1 MSTVPTI
8 ADWIR
13 ERAADDGTALLFED
27 ARWSWRE
34 LAAEAAARAALLRS
48 APADPPH
55 VGVLLENVPDFVF
68 WLAAAALSRSV
79 VVGINPTRRGAELA
93 SDIRATDCRWIAT
106 DRGHRGLLDGL
117 ELGIPEERVLVVD
130 DERGEARLAGYRG
143 AALPRQAAEPGDLFV
158 LFFTS
163 GTTGTPKAVRCGQGR
178 LAHAGFHLASGF
190 GVAGGVVYQ
199 AMPMFHSNALMA
211 GWSPA
216 LAAGAPMALRRRFS
230 ASGFLP
236 DVRRYGATYFNY
248 VGKPLAYIL
257 ATPERPDDA
266 DNPLRLGFG
275 NEANPSDVGAFEKRF
290 GCRVVDS
297 YGSSEGGA
305 NVGRTPET
313 PAEALG
319 RVSEDVRVL
328 DPETLAE
335 TPPARFDAGGRLLN
349 AEAAIGQIASRSGLR
364 SFEGYYKNPAAEAE
378 RVHDGWYWSGDLAY
392 RDEQGF
398 LYFAGRGHDWLR
410 VDGENFAA
418 APVEAILLRHPDV
431 MLAAVYA
438 VPDPRVGDQVMA
450 AVQLRPGARDLAAL
464 DAFVRAQ
471 PDLGTKQ
478 LPRFLRVTPEMPV
491 TETSKLQKRVLRA
504 QGWECADPVFWR
516 PAPGAALVALGDADR
531 ERIRREFE
539 AHGRAHVLALGC

>member
-1 MSTVPTI
+1 VATI
-8 ADWIR
+8 AEWIR
-13 ERAADDGTALLFED
+13 ARAEDDGTALLFED
-27 ARWSWRE
+27 SRWSWRE
-34 LAAEAAARAALLRS
+34 LAGEAAARAALLR
-48 APADPPH
+48 AAGPIDPPH

-93 SDIRATDCRWIAT
+93 RDIRATDCRFLAT
-106 DRGHRGLLDGL
+106 DRQHRGLLDGL
-117 ELGIPEERVLVVD
+117 ELGIPEERILVID
-130 DERGEARLAGYRG
+130 DERGAARLAAQRG
-143 AALPRQAAEPGDLFV
+143 APPPAEIAEPSDLFV

-178 LAHAGFHLASGF
+178 LASAGAHLAAGFGI
-190 GVAGGVVYQ
+190 AGGVVYQ

-211 GWSPA
+211 GWAPA

-230 ASGFLP
+230 ASGWLP
-236 DVRRYGATYFNY
+236 DVRRYAATYFNY

-266 DNPLRLGFG
+266 DNPLRTGFG
-275 NEANPSDVGAFEKRF
+275 NEANQSDLAAFEKRF

-313 PAEALG
+313 PPNALG

-328 DPETLAE
+328 DPETRAE
-335 TPPARFDAGGRLLN
+335 CPPARFDAQGRLLN
-349 AEAAIGQIASRSGLR
+349 AELAIGQIASRSGLR
-364 SFEGYYKNPAAEAE
+364 AFEGYYKNPEAEAE

-450 AVQLRPGARDLAAL
+450 CVQLRPGAGDVANL
-464 DAFVRAQ
+464 DAFVRSQ

-478 LPRFLRVTPEMPV
+478 LPRFLRVTPAMPV
-491 TETSKLQKRVLRA
+491 TETSKVQKRLLRA
-504 QGWECADPVFWR
+504 QRWDCADPVFWR
-516 PAPGAALVALGDADR
+516 EDPRGPLVPLGDGDR
-531 ERIRREFE
+531 ARIRRDFD
-539 AHGRAHVLALGC
+539 ANGRGHVLALGA

>member
-1 MSTVPTI
+1 MPTI

-13 ERAADDGTALLFED
+13 ERAHDDGTALLFED

-34 LAAEAAARAALLRS
+34 LAAEAAARAALL
-48 APADPPH
+48 AAGPADPPH

-68 WLAAAALSRSV
+68 WLAAAALARSV
-79 VVGINPTRRGAELA
+79 VVGINPTRRGAELE

-106 DRGHRGLLDGL
+106 DSRHRPLLAGLD
-117 ELGIPEERVLVVD
+117 LGVPEERILVVD
-130 DERGEARLAGYRG
+130 DARHQALLAAHRG
-143 AALPRQAAEPGDLFV
+143 APLPAQGVDPSDLLV

-178 LAHAGFHLASGF
+178 LASAGLHLASGF

-211 GWSPA
+211 GWAPA
-216 LAAGAPMALRRRFS
+216 LAGGAPMALRRRFS
-230 ASGFLP
+230 ASGWLP
-236 DVRRYGATYFNY
+236 DVRRYAATYFNY

-266 DNPLRLGFG
+266 DNPVRIGFG
-275 NEANPSDVGAFEKRF
+275 NEANPSDVSVFEKRF

-305 NVGRTPET
+305 NVSRTLET
-313 PAEALG
+313 PANALG
-319 RVSEDVRVL
+319 RVSDDVRVL

-335 TPPARFDAGGRLLN
+335 CPPARFDGHGRLEN

-364 SFEGYYKNPAAEAE
+364 TFEGYYRNPAAEAE
-378 RVHDGWYWSGDLAY
+378 RVHDGWYWSGDLGY
-392 RDEQGF
+392 RDERGF

-450 AVQLRPGARDLAAL
+450 CVQLRPGAGDVAAL

-491 TETSKLQKRVLRA
+491 TETSKVQKRLLRA
-504 QGWECADPVFWR
+504 QRWDCADPVFWR
-516 PAPGAALVALGDADR
+516 PAPQAALVALGDADR
-531 ERIRREFE
+531 ERIRRDFQ
-539 AHGRAHVLALGC
+539 AHGRGHVLALGS

>member
-1 MSTVPTI
+1 MPTI

-13 ERAADDGTALLFED
+13 ERAGDDGTALLFED
-27 ARWSWRE
+27 SRWSWRE
-34 LAAEAAARAALLRS
+34 LAAEAAARAALLR
-48 APADPPH
+48 PARQDPPH
-55 VGVLLENVPDFVF
+55 VGVLLENTPDFVF
-68 WLAAAALSRSV
+68 WLAAAALARAV
-79 VVGINPTRRGAELA
+79 VVGINPTRRGAELEG
-93 SDIRATDCRWIAT
+93 DIRATDCRWIAT
-106 DRGHRGLLDGL
+106 DRRHRGLLDGL

-130 DERGEARLAGYRG
+130 DERHAALLAAHRG
-143 AALPRQAAEPGDLFV
+143 APLPSEVAEPSDLFV

-178 LAHAGFHLASGF
+178 LAGAGLHLAAGF

-230 ASGFLP
+230 ASGWLP

-248 VGKPLAYIL
+248 VGKPLAYVL

-275 NEANPSDVGAFEKRF
+275 NEANPSDVAVFEKRF

-305 NVGRTPET
+305 NLSRTPET
-313 PAEALG
+313 PANALG
-319 RVSEDVRVL
+319 RVSDDLRVL

-335 TPPARFDAGGRLLN
+335 CPPARFDAHGRLLN
-349 AEAAIGQIASRSGLR
+349 SEQAIGQIASRSGLR

-378 RVHDGWYWSGDLAY
+378 RMHDGWYWSGDLAF

-450 AVQLRPGARDLAAL
+450 CVQLRPGARGVAEL

-478 LPRFLRVTPEMPV
+478 LPRFLRVSPAMPV
-491 TETSKLQKRVLRA
+491 TETSKVQKRLLRA
-504 QGWECADPVFWR
+504 QRWDCADAVYWR
-516 PAPGAALVALGDADR
+516 PEPQAALVLLADADR
-531 ERIRREFE
+531 ERLRRDFE
-539 AHGRAHVLALGC
+539 SHGRAHVLAIEG